1 MFVINFSL
9 PSINSI
15 ILNRAFVSAQFSSP
29 PLAILQN
36 IFYRHCDEKQKR
48 NGRID
53 DWKKKKKKRA
63 KEKRRE
69 YTGHWTLEGGSFPA
83 RRLSRCSWKRYVTHT
98 RAVSWR
104 GSVADNAKLRY
115 DDVRTRW
122 LPVFGVSRTNGRASC
137 RHPASAARRCRR
149 KRGTT
154 TKKTKKTTTT
164 TTRRKK

>member
-9 PSINSI
+9 PSTNSI

-36 IFYRHCDEKQKR
+36 ILYRHCDEKQKR

-83 RRLSRCSWKRYVTHT
+83 RRLSRCS
-98 RAVSWR
+98 
-104 GSVADNAKLRY
+104 
-115 DDVRTRW
+115 
-122 LPVFGVSRTNGRASC
+122 
-137 RHPASAARRCRR
+137 
-149 KRGTT
+149 
-154 TKKTKKTTTT
+154 
-164 TTRRKK
+164 